1 MNRRPDKRIGLRD
14 RQRILE
20 LANQGLPIPQIA
32 ERLSISSST
41 TKKVLAQGLRGCAQ
55 CGRLADTLDLCP
67 VCSLPVDAPLPERLK
82 AFRTVADL
90 SQLSLALKIGVHEHR
105 VLNWEKG
112 RTQPNEREVKMLAEG
127 LGLTVHELIGAL
139 FGREI
144 GRQEEAGCG
153 ADPMRKR
160 SFCRKRWV
168 PAIGRR
174 SESGTGVLR
183 KLYLHTRKL
192 PVFPATNCQFLPIA

>member
-55 CGRLADTLDLCP
+55 CGRLTDTLDLCP

-127 LGLTVHELIGAL
+127 LGLTVHELIGNA
-139 FGREI
+139 R
-144 GRQEEAGCG
+144 
-153 ADPMRKR
+153 
-160 SFCRKRWV
+160 
-168 PAIGRR
+168 
-174 SESGTGVLR
+174 
-183 KLYLHTRKL
+183 L
-192 PVFPATNCQFLPIA
+192 P